1 MLPTVIR
8 KPQTAEDVALGARLA
23 KMQDRPIGPD
33 DVARVRRAAGVEY
46 VVVAAH
52 AANGYTGRPR
62 ATVDVDVVV
71 QNPKQAADAIAAA
84 FPQLTMQDTP
94 VVTRFKDRE
103 HEAIDLMKPAGSR
116 LWSRLLNESREVRI
130 GSEMVRIPSL
140 EGVLAA
146 KFAAMVSRHRR
157 LADKQQDGVD
167 FRRIIEANEHVNE
180 SLANELA
187 ELVYAGGGKE
197 ILKLIAD
204 ARAGKRL
211 EF

>member
-1 MLPTVIR
+1 
-8 KPQTAEDVALGARLA
+8 
-23 KMQDRPIGPD
+23 MQDRPIGPD
-33 DVARVRRAAGVEY
+33 DVARVLRAAGVEY
-46 VVVAAH
+46 VVVGAH

-71 QNPKQAADAIAAA
+71 KDPRKAANAITAA
-84 FPQLTMQDTP
+84 FPKLTMQDTP
-94 VVTRFKDRE
+94 VVTRFKDEE
-103 HEAIDLMKPAGSR
+103 HEAIDLMKPGGSP
-116 LWSRLLNESREVRI
+116 LWSRLLSETRDVRI
-130 GSEMVRIPSL
+130 GSESVRIPSL

-146 KFAAMVSRHRR
+146 KFAAMVSRFRR

-167 FRRIIEANEHVNE
+167 FLRIVEANEQIDE
-180 SLANELA
+180 ARANELA
-187 ELVYAGGGKE
+187 ELVYPGGGKE